1 MIHHHS
7 SGKRRL
13 WKRIF
18 SMCIALILIC
28 GMTVPASSVSASSI
42 TDGVSEEVE
51 TTDGKT
57 ALNETASGETET
69 VSGTTEMEA
78 SESKTDDSA
87 TQPDE
92 TTPEGTDGS
101 ETDNSETNDSETN
114 DSGETAPTATVT
126 YTFYVDGEVY
136 NTQTLKD
143 GETLT
148 APADPEADG
157 KIFDGWYTAETDGE
171 KFTAFGVQTV
181 TETKT
186 VDLYAGWLTDAE
198 SESDDTPESA
208 EETPGE
214 EAGTPGDGTGSIN
227 TAEDEGGTADNMAE
241 EPGDAND
248 DISMMANGTETI
260 QVGKTI
266 TLNGEW
272 GWSHE
277 WSKKGSSIEFVGSTN
292 SDSVSIKGISTGNTI
307 VTHTYW
313 NILGQKRQE
322 TFNITVTEALEPDTY
337 NLYAYTLIPGV
348 AEGSSSNADNVW
360 NGMGVGRISGVYSP
374 TDLPVD
380 TIIDDGYG
388 NGNEQYSGA
397 VITYPNETGYRHN
410 VVGKIKNG
418 DQVEIVGTLENE
430 PSYPRIYSDGKWY
443 TYAAPDSENANKEG
457 YYTIEWMRVIVADG
471 ANAGNNEYH
480 EVVNDIKKGGEYT
493 YHLDGVVYL
502 NEKNRY
508 NVEFR
513 LKDVGENTFSIVDP
527 EKYSKRVEAGYSISN
542 LTRPE
547 EHEPNVYP
555 QTKTVDGI
563 TYTFSG
569 WYYDEA
575 CTDPVNWETDTIT
588 QNTVFYARYTPQ
600 GQNITVTKDVTGGL
614 GDVQK
619 EFKFTYQIKNASG
632 TVLDSGEFTLKD
644 KDVNNSSSYPIQ
656 NVPVGSTLIITETN
670 AGGYF
675 TSTKYNGK
683 NIIAPEDKDSEEKNL
698 EIPIVN
704 GKGDIVIT
712 NNKEPIPDTGVHLTS
727 LPYIMTLSFVLAG
740 TAVITVNK
748 YRRRD
753 S

>member
-7 SGKRRL
+7 SGKRGL

-18 SMCIALILIC
+18 SMCIALVLIC
-28 GMTVPASSVSASSI
+28 GVTVPASSVSASEA
-42 TDGVSEEVE
+42 TDGTVQVQEEQTLKNDNTQPSDVPKAGGE
-51 TTDGKT
+51 
-57 ALNETASGETET
+57 EETEEQT
-69 VSGTTEMEA
+69 PGTGGTE
-78 SESKTDDSA
+78 
-87 TQPDE
+87 
-92 TTPEGTDGS
+92 EGTDS
-101 ETDNSETNDSETN
+101 SVPE
-114 DSGETAPTATVT
+114 ATYNFLVE
-126 YTFYVDGEVY
+126 GEVY
-136 NTQTLKD
+136 AAQTVKD
-143 GETLT
+143 GETLSE
-148 APADPEADG
+148 PAAPEAEG
-157 KIFDGWYTAETDGE
+157 KTFDGWYTAETGGE

-186 VDLYAGWLTDAE
+186 VDLYAGWQEAQDSEEEPGTDE
-198 SESDDTPESA
+198 GTTLPSETT
-208 EETPGE
+208 EETVPGE
-214 EAGTPGDGTGSIN
+214 ENGETTQPADTTGEQEQNGNDEEIPLSNANGLTGATNANGGTSTLSISGPETVEVGQSITLKSNRSGRNYRNHEWTANLDGIVQLGNVDGTEISVTGVR
-227 TAEDEGGTADNMAE
+227 EGQV
-241 EPGDAND
+241 
-248 DISMMANGTETI
+248 TI
-260 QVGKTI
+260 
-266 TLNGEW
+266 
-272 GWSHE
+272 
-277 WSKKGSSIEFVGSTN
+277 
-292 SDSVSIKGISTGNTI
+292 
-307 VTHTYW
+307 THTYEYY
-313 NILGQKRQE
+313 ISLGLIGWWEGESEKYS
-322 TFNITVTEALEPDTY
+322 ITVTAASQPGTY
-337 NLYAYTLIPGV
+337 SLYAYTLIPGV

-360 NGMGVGRISGVYSP
+360 NGMGVGRISGVDSP

-418 DQVEIVGTLENE
+418 DQVEIVETLENE

-569 WYYDEA
+569 WYCDEA

-675 TSTKYNGK
+675 TSTKYNGE
-683 NIIAPEDKDSEEKNL
+683 NIIAHEGKDSEEKNL

>member
-214 EAGTPGDGTGSIN
+214 EAGNQEETQSGETSSTTDGSVEKPSDILENANGDISTLEITGTTKTIEVGETIILSGGGGYFSYN
-227 TAEDEGGTADNMAE
+227 HEWDYESLDEGEVSFNRNAGTTARVTGKKA
-241 EPGDAND
+241 
-248 DISMMANGTETI
+248 GTVTI
-260 QVGKTI
+260 IHTY
-266 TLNGEW
+266 NEW
-272 GWSHE
+272 G
-277 WSKKGSSIEFVGSTN
+277 KGYRE
-292 SDSVSIKGISTGNTI
+292 
-307 VTHTYW
+307 TYD
-313 NILGQKRQE
+313 
-322 TFNITVTEALEPDTY
+322 ITVTEPLAEGEY
-337 NLYAYTLIPGV
+337 KLYIYTLVPGMTDESP
-348 AEGSSSNADNVW
+348 AEVDKKW
-360 NGMGVGRISGVYSP
+360 NGMGVGTISGVDSP
-374 TDLPVD
+374 EDYPNS
-380 TIIDDGYG
+380 TIIDNGYG
-388 NGNEQYSGA
+388 NSGA
-397 VITYPNETGYRHN
+397 VIDYASERYPDIEVEGSTY
-410 VVGKIKNG
+410 
-418 DQVEIVGTLENE
+418 Q
-430 PSYPRIYSDGKWY
+430 
-443 TYAAPDSENANKEG
+443 YAADGTPEATTKG
-457 YYTIEWMRVIVADG
+457 YYTIDWMRVIVSDG
-471 ANAGNNEYH
+471 ANAGKNGYNP
-480 EVVNDIKKGGEYT
+480 VVESGT
-493 YHLDGVVYL
+493 PTFHLDGVITVNAENLYTVQF
-502 NEKNRY
+502 K
-508 NVEFR
+508 
-513 LKDVGENTFSIVDP
+513 LKDAGEEEFSIVDP
-527 EKYSKRVEAGYSISN
+527 VKYSKLVENNYPVRE
-542 LTRPE
+542 LDRPDTN
-547 EHEPNVYP
+547 EPNVYP

-575 CTDPVNWETDTIT
+575 CTEPVNWETDTIT
-588 QNTVFYARYTPQ
+588 QNTVFYAKYTPQ

-619 EFKFTYQIKNASG
+619 EFHFTYQIKDASD
-632 TVLDSGEFTLKD
+632 TVLGSGGFTLKD

-670 AGGYF
+670 AGGYI
-675 TSTKYNGK
+675 TSTEYNGE
-683 NIIAPEDKDSEEKNL
+683 NITAPEGKDNEEKTL

>member
-214 EAGTPGDGTGSIN
+214 EAGTAGDSAEADGEIAQS
-227 TAEDEGGTADNMAE
+227 AEDVNGGTSTMSITG
-241 EPGDAND
+241 P
-248 DISMMANGTETI
+248 TEVK
-260 QVGKTI
+260 VGSTI
-266 TLNGEW
+266 TLTGSA
-272 GWSHE
+272 GWSHR
-277 WSKKGSSIEFVGSTN
+277 WSVASGSDKVNLSNTSDRSVNVTGVSAGSVT
-292 SDSVSIKGISTGNTI
+292 IK
-307 VTHTYW
+307 HTYGTFDW
-313 NILGQKRQE
+313 GGYHNQTE
-322 TFNITVTEALEPDTY
+322 TYTVTVTEALPEGTYQLYVYTVVPGKESEMDTGEPND
-337 NLYAYTLIPGV
+337 
-348 AEGSSSNADNVW
+348 VW
-360 NGMGVGRISGVYSP
+360 NGMGIGTISGELPPSTYGDQL
-374 TDLPVD
+374 TDDVKRVVVHSGTN
-380 TIIDDGYG
+380 TINNLI
-388 NGNEQYSGA
+388 
-397 VITYPNETGYRHN
+397 ETG
-410 VVGKIKNG
+410 KISVN
-418 DQVEIVGTLENE
+418 Q
-430 PSYPRIYSDGKWY
+430 PSSPYPSITVDGETY
-443 TYAAPDSENANKEG
+443 TYATTPEQENQKG
-457 YYTIEWMRVIVADG
+457 YYTIQWIRVAVSGG
-471 ANAGNNEYH
+471 ANTGNNDY
-480 EVVNDIKKGGEYT
+480 NKPGIDSKIPT
-493 YHLDGVVYL
+493 YHLDGIVIL
-502 NEKNRY
+502 NQENKYTVN
-508 NVEFR
+508 FA
-513 LKDVGENTFSIVDP
+513 LKDVGSSEFVIQEN
-527 EKYSKRVEAGYSISN
+527 YSRVVENGFLAGT

-547 EHEPNVYP
+547 QNDVINYP
-555 QTKTVDGI
+555 LEKYENGI
-563 TYTFSG
+563 NYKFDG
-569 WYYDEA
+569 WYKDQN
-575 CTDPVNWETDTIT
+575 CTIRVDWETETIN
-588 QNTVFYARYTPQ
+588 QNTTYYARYIPETQ
-600 GQNITVTKDVTGGL
+600 SITVSKKVTGGL

>member
-42 TDGVSEEVE
+42 TDSVSEEAV
-51 TTDGKT
+51 TPAGKT

-78 SESKTDDSA
+78 SESETDDSA

-101 ETDNSETNDSETN
+101 ETDNSKTNDSETN

-148 APADPEADG
+148 APADPETDG
-157 KIFDGWYTAETDGE
+157 KTFDGWYTAETDGE
-171 KFTAFGVQTV
+171 KFTVFGVQTV

-214 EAGTPGDGTGSIN
+214 EAGNQEETQSGETSSTTDGSVEKPSDILEN
-227 TAEDEGGTADNMAE
+227 
-241 EPGDAND
+241 ANG
-248 DISMMANGTETI
+248 DISTLEITGTTKTVE
-260 QVGKTI
+260 VGETI
-266 TLNGEW
+266 TLSGGGGWLSYNHKWKCENQDEGEVSFNRDAGTTARVTGKKAGTVTIIHTYTEW
-272 GWSHE
+272 GRDYRE
-277 WSKKGSSIEFVGSTN
+277 
-292 SDSVSIKGISTGNTI
+292 
-307 VTHTYW
+307 TYD
-313 NILGQKRQE
+313 
-322 TFNITVTEALEPDTY
+322 ITVTEPLAEGEY
-337 NLYAYTLIPGV
+337 KLYIYTLVPGMTDETP
-348 AEGSSSNADNVW
+348 AEVDKKW
-360 NGMGVGRISGVYSP
+360 NGMGEGTISGVGSP
-374 TDLPVD
+374 GDYPNS
-380 TIIDDGYG
+380 TIIDNGYG
-388 NGNEQYSGA
+388 NSGA
-397 VITYPNETGYRHN
+397 VIDYASERYPDIEVEGITY
-410 VVGKIKNG
+410 
-418 DQVEIVGTLENE
+418 Q
-430 PSYPRIYSDGKWY
+430 
-443 TYAAPDSENANKEG
+443 YAADGTPEAMMKG
-457 YYTIEWMRVIVADG
+457 YYTIDWIRVIVSDG
-471 ANAGNNEYH
+471 ANAGKNGYNS
-480 EVVNDIKKGGEYT
+480 VVASGT
-493 YHLDGVVYL
+493 PTFHLDGVITVNAENLYTVQF
-502 NEKNRY
+502 K
-508 NVEFR
+508 
-513 LKDVGENTFSIVDP
+513 LKDAGGEEFSIVDP
-527 EKYSKRVEAGYSISN
+527 VKYSKLVENNYPVRE
-542 LTRPE
+542 LDRPDTN
-547 EHEPNVYP
+547 EPNVYP

-575 CTDPVNWETDTIT
+575 CTDPVNWEIDTIT
-588 QNTVFYARYTPQ
+588 QNTVFYAKYTPQ

-619 EFKFTYQIKNASG
+619 EFEFTYQIKNASG

-675 TSTKYNGK
+675 TSTKYNGGS
-683 NIIAPEDKDSEEKNL
+683 IIAPEGKDSEEKTL

>member
-57 ALNETASGETET
+57 ALNETASGETEA

-78 SESKTDDSA
+78 SESKTDDLA

-198 SESDDTPESA
+198 SEGDDTPESA

-214 EAGTPGDGTGSIN
+214 EAGTAGDSAEADGEIAQS
-227 TAEDEGGTADNMAE
+227 AEDVNGGTSTMSITG
-241 EPGDAND
+241 P
-248 DISMMANGTETI
+248 TEVK
-260 QVGKTI
+260 VGSTI
-266 TLNGEW
+266 TLTGSAE
-272 GWSHE
+272 WSHR
-277 WSKKGSSIEFVGSTN
+277 WSVASGSDKVNLSNISDRSVNVTGVSAGS
-292 SDSVSIKGISTGNTI
+292 VTI
-307 VTHTYW
+307 IHQYRGMFENWRSETY
-313 NILGQKRQE
+313 
-322 TFNITVTEALEPDTY
+322 TVTVTEALPEGTYQLYVYTVVPGKESEMDTGEPND
-337 NLYAYTLIPGV
+337 
-348 AEGSSSNADNVW
+348 VW
-360 NGMGVGRISGVYSP
+360 NGMGIGTISGELPPSTYGDQL
-374 TDLPVD
+374 TDDVKRVVVHSGNN
-380 TIIDDGYG
+380 TINNFI
-388 NGNEQYSGA
+388 
-397 VITYPNETGYRHN
+397 ETG
-410 VVGKIKNG
+410 KISVN
-418 DQVEIVGTLENE
+418 Q
-430 PSYPRIYSDGKWY
+430 PSSPYPSITVDGETY
-443 TYAAPDSENANKEG
+443 TYATTPEQENQKG
-457 YYTIEWMRVIVADG
+457 YYTIQWIRVAVSGG
-471 ANAGNNEYH
+471 ANTGNNDY
-480 EVVNDIKKGGEYT
+480 NKPGIDSKIPT
-493 YHLDGVVYL
+493 YHLDGIVIL
-502 NEKNRY
+502 NQENKYTVN
-508 NVEFR
+508 FA
-513 LKDVGENTFSIVDP
+513 LKDVGSSEFVIQEN
-527 EKYSKRVEAGYSISN
+527 YSRVVENGFPAGT

-547 EHEPNVYP
+547 QNDETNYP
-555 QTKTVDGI
+555 LEKYVNGI
-563 TYTFSG
+563 NYKFDG
-569 WYYDEA
+569 WYKDQN
-575 CTDPVNWETDTIT
+575 CTIRVDWETETIN
-588 QNTVFYARYTPQ
+588 QNTTYYARYIPETQ
-600 GQNITVTKDVTGGL
+600 SITVSKKVTGGL
-614 GDVQK
+614 GDLQK
-619 EFKFTYQIKNASG
+619 KFKFEYSYTTTSG
-632 TVLDSGEFTLKD
+632 TVSETVKAPIGNGDEF
-644 KDVNNSSSYPIQ
+644 VIENI
-656 NVPVGSTLIITETN
+656 PVGATLTLTETGA
-670 AGGYF
+670 AGYT
-675 TSTKYNGK
+675 TSASYNDEK
-683 NIIAPEDKDSEEKNL
+683 PSYAPEGENSDLKTMTINITD
-698 EIPIVN
+698 
-704 GKGDIVIT
+704 DISTIEVV
-712 NNKEPIPDTGVHLTS
+712 NNKEVKPDTGIHLTNW
-727 LPYIMTLSFVLAG
+727 PYVMTLAFAG
-740 TAVITVNK
+740 LGAVTFGLYK

>member
-57 ALNETASGETET
+57 ALNETASGETEA

-78 SESKTDDSA
+78 SESKTDDLA

-214 EAGTPGDGTGSIN
+214 EAGTAGDSAEADGEIAQS
-227 TAEDEGGTADNMAE
+227 AEDVNGGTSTMSITG
-241 EPGDAND
+241 P
-248 DISMMANGTETI
+248 TEVK
-260 QVGKTI
+260 VGSTI
-266 TLNGEW
+266 TLTGSA
-272 GWSHE
+272 GWSHR
-277 WSKKGSSIEFVGSTN
+277 WSVASGSDKVNLSNISDRSVNVTGVSAGSVT
-292 SDSVSIKGISTGNTI
+292 IKHQYRGMFENWRSE
-307 VTHTYW
+307 TY
-313 NILGQKRQE
+313 
-322 TFNITVTEALEPDTY
+322 TVTVTEALPEGTYQLYVYTVVPGKESEMDTGEPND
-337 NLYAYTLIPGV
+337 
-348 AEGSSSNADNVW
+348 VW
-360 NGMGVGRISGVYSP
+360 NGMGIGTISGELPPSTYGDQL
-374 TDLPVD
+374 TDDVKRVVVHSGNN
-380 TIIDDGYG
+380 TINNFI
-388 NGNEQYSGA
+388 
-397 VITYPNETGYRHN
+397 ETG
-410 VVGKIKNG
+410 KISVN
-418 DQVEIVGTLENE
+418 Q
-430 PSYPRIYSDGKWY
+430 PSSPYPSITVDGETY
-443 TYAAPDSENANKEG
+443 TYATTPEQENQKG
-457 YYTIEWMRVIVADG
+457 YYTIQWIRVAVSGG
-471 ANAGNNEYH
+471 ANTGNNDY
-480 EVVNDIKKGGEYT
+480 NKPGIDSKIPT
-493 YHLDGVVYL
+493 YHLDGIVIL
-502 NEKNRY
+502 NQENKYTVN
-508 NVEFR
+508 FA
-513 LKDVGENTFSIVDP
+513 LKDVGSSEFVIQEN
-527 EKYSKRVEAGYSISN
+527 YSRVVENGFLAGT

-547 EHEPNVYP
+547 QNDVINYP
-555 QTKTVDGI
+555 LEKYENGI
-563 TYTFSG
+563 NYKFDG
-569 WYYDEA
+569 WYKDQN
-575 CTDPVNWETDTIT
+575 CTIRVDWETETIN
-588 QNTVFYARYTPQ
+588 QNTTYYARYIPETQ
-600 GQNITVTKDVTGGL
+600 SITVSKKVTGGL
-614 GDVQK
+614 GDLQK
-619 EFKFTYQIKNASG
+619 KFKFEYSYTTTSG
-632 TVLDSGEFTLKD
+632 TVSETVKAPIGNGDEF
-644 KDVNNSSSYPIQ
+644 VIENI
-656 NVPVGSTLIITETN
+656 PVGATLTLTETGA
-670 AGGYF
+670 AGYT
-675 TSTKYNGK
+675 TSASYNDEK
-683 NIIAPEDKDSEEKNL
+683 PSYAPEGENSDLKTMTINITD
-698 EIPIVN
+698 
-704 GKGDIVIT
+704 DISTIEVV
-712 NNKEPIPDTGVHLTS
+712 NNKEVKPDTGIHLTNW
-727 LPYIMTLSFVLAG
+727 PYVMTLAFAG
-740 TAVITVNK
+740 LGAVTFGLYK